1 MQETVNRIAELLKE
15 VKGVDAE
22 NGGGYIILA
31 AAPIRDDKK
40 NEEGSSDDTGIVS
53 AIKGRG
59 IDLIPLLVHE
69 FRVNPVL
76 RDMVKHALLMDA
88 MMPSFK
94 SEKKEDEEK

>member
-15 VKGVDAE
+15 VKDVDAT

-31 AAPIRDDKK
+31 AAPITDDKENK
-40 NEEGSSDDTGIVS
+40 ERSSGDTGVVS

-59 IDLIPLLVHE
+59 TDLIPLLVHG
-69 FRVNPVL
+69 FRVNPGL
-76 RDMVKHALLMDA
+76 RNIVKHALLMDA